1 MNFID
6 RVEIHVKAGDGGN
19 GCVSFRRER
28 YVPRGGPDGGNGGR
42 GGDVVIVVEPQM
54 RTLLDLRYRREYKG
68 KKGSQGEG
76 SRKTG
81 KSADQ
86 VVIKVPPGTIIE
98 DLDSGEV
105 VADLTSEADSILVA
119 AGGQGGKG
127 NFTFRSA
134 RNQAPQKATPGKQGE
149 ERNLSLTLK
158 LIADVGLVGLPN
170 AGKSTLLSSVTD
182 ARPLV
187 ADYPF
192 STLTPN
198 LGIVKVEK
206 SASFCMIDIP
216 GLIEGAHTGKG
227 LGLQFLQHVERCRV
241 LLFVIDISEDSQPE
255 DIYRQLIGELG
266 AYSKRLLEL
275 PRYIAL
281 NKIDILPEADRSI
294 SFKTDGGETVF
305 EISAVSGEGLPDLV
319 QELYRRLIEELSGD
333 EEEDDQTFDPASGL
347 GKIK

>member
-6 RVEIHVKAGDGGN
+6 RVEIHVKAGDGGD
-19 GCVSFRRER
+19 GCVSFRREK

-42 GGDVVIVVEPQM
+42 GGDVVIAVEPQM

-68 KKGSQGEG
+68 KKGGQGEG
-76 SRKTG
+76 ARKTG

-98 DLDSGEV
+98 DLDSGQA
-105 VADLTSEADSILVA
+105 VADLTSESDSILVA
-119 AGGQGGKG
+119 TGGQGGKG
-127 NFTFRSA
+127 NFIFRSA

-198 LGIVKVEK
+198 LGIVKVDR

-241 LLFVIDISEDSQPE
+241 LLFVIDISGDSPPE
-255 DIYRQLIGELG
+255 DIYGQLIAELG
-266 AYSKRLLEL
+266 AYSKKLLEL

-294 SFKTDGGETVF
+294 SFRTDGGETVF

-319 QELYRRLIEELSGD
+319 QELYRKLIEELSGD
-333 EEEDDQTFDPASGL
+333 KKEDDETFDPASDL
-347 GKIK
+347 